1 LREVLKTITLLTDF
15 GLKDPY
21 VATMKGVILST
32 FPDVRIVD
40 ITHEVDPQDVREGA
54 FLVEEYYRYF
64 EKGTIHVAVVDP
76 TVGSDRKPIV
86 FNKDGY
92 FFIGPDNGL
101 FTLLYDDNVSIYE
114 IENRRYM
121 RKQIS
126 PTFHGRDIFAPA
138 AAYLASGVQVS
149 MFGSVVQELV
159 QLPGLYPVI
168 EENVLKGEI
177 VRFDHF
183 GNAITNISEVIIQD
197 FVQARPFTI
206 TLRDQSFQTIHR
218 SYFENETT
226 CLIGSA
232 GYLEFGYF
240 KGNLKERLDLRK
252 GDRVTVRAM

>member
-21 VATMKGVILST
+21 VSTMKGVILST

-40 ITHEVDPQDVREGA
+40 VTHEVDPHDVREGA

-64 EKGTIHVAVVDP
+64 EKGTIHVSVVDP

-86 FNKDGY
+86 FSKAGY

-101 FTLLYDDNVSIYE
+101 FTLILDDVTPVFA
-114 IENRRYM
+114 IENKRYM
-121 RKQIS
+121 RKEIS
-126 PTFHGRDIFAPA
+126 STFHGRDIFAPA
-138 AAYLASGVQVS
+138 AAYLASGVRLS
-149 MFGSVVQELV
+149 MFGSVVQKPIR
-159 QLPGLYPVI
+159 LPGLYPVI
-168 EENVLKGEI
+168 EENVLKGEV
-177 VRFDHF
+177 VRFDGF
-183 GNAITNISEVIIQD
+183 GNAITNISGVIIQD
-197 FVQARPFTI
+197 FVQERPFTI
-206 TLRDQSFQTIHR
+206 TLRGESFQTIYR
-218 SYFENETT
+218 SYYEKETT

-252 GDRVTVRAM
+252 GDRITIKIP